1 MANPNDVS
9 IPNERIVYHIGDTIV
24 HWNYGLGT
32 IVAIEERDING
43 VTQQYYV
50 VEVDRLQ
57 LWVPVEEGKVSSIRF
72 PTESGQFDALFDILR
87 TPGELLPDHQ
97 YQRRLELQGRM
108 KKRTLADLCHL
119 IRDLAD
125 RSHQHPLNQNDA
137 VVLSRAEDLL
147 LDEWMRSLRIDRTNA
162 FGELEVLLRGGLP
175 EIAEE

>member
-1 MANPNDVS
+1 MANPNDVKYS
-9 IPNERIVYHIGDTIV
+9 KRANCIPYWRYHRSLELWPWHHCSHRRKG
-24 HWNYGLGT
+24 HQW
-32 IVAIEERDING
+32 INPA
-43 VTQQYYV
+43 VLV

-72 PTESGQFDALFDILR
+72 PTESGQFEALFDILR

-125 RSHQHPLNQNDA
+125 RSHQHTLNQNDA